1 MNHFFLTL
9 FWILYF
15 ILHSILASNWLKGI
29 VKNKSLK
36 LFLFFRLAYNGIAL
50 VTLFLVLKF
59 QHTISPIFLFEKTL
73 TLQIIGYTII
83 IIGAILGYLA
93 FKNYSTSEFLG
104 LDYNKLSEENKDIL
118 NTSGFNSFVRHP
130 LYFASLLLIWG
141 YFIANTNSNVLIMN
155 GVITAYL
162 IIGTKLEEQK
172 LIKEFGQ
179 QYKDYIKQVPML
191 LPSISLLLKQ
201 VKK

>member
-1 MNHFFLTL
+1 MEPLILAT

-15 ILHSILASNWLKGI
+15 ILHSILASNWIKQLI
-29 VKNKSLK
+29 KNKLST
-36 LFLFFRLAYNGIAL
+36 FYSFYRLTYNGVAL
-50 VTLFLVLKF
+50 ITLILVLQF
-59 QHTISPIFLFEKTL
+59 QGSITPIFFFQKTIL
-73 TLQIIGYTII
+73 LQIIGFLII
-83 IIGAILGYLA
+83 VLGAILGYLA
-93 FKNYSTSEFLG
+93 FKNYSTAEFLG
-104 LDYNKLSEENKDIL
+104 LDYNKFPEENKDII

-141 YFIANTNSNVLIMN
+141 YFIVNPNSNILIMN

-179 QYKDYIKQVPML
+179 QYKDYINQVPML
-191 LPSISLLLKQ
+191 LPSISLLIKQLK
-201 VKK
+201 K

>member
-1 MNHFFLTL
+1 MNHLYL
-9 FWILYF
+9 ALYWILYF
-15 ILHSILASNWLKGI
+15 ILHSILASNWIKLLI
-29 VKNKSLK
+29 KNKLSALYP
-36 LFLFFRLAYNGIAL
+36 FYRLTYNGIAL
-50 VTLFLVLKF
+50 ITLILVLKHQQSINPIDFF
-59 QHTISPIFLFEKTL
+59 QKTL
-73 TLQIIGYTII
+73 VFQIIGFSII

-104 LDYNKLSEENKDIL
+104 LDYNKPPEENKDIL

-141 YFIANTNSNVLIMN
+141 YFIANPNSNILIMN

-172 LIKEFGQ
+172 LTKEFGQ

-191 LPSISLLLKQ
+191 LPSISLLFWLLKN
-201 VKK
+201 

>member
-1 MNHFFLTL
+1 MNHFFLIL
-9 FWILYF
+9 FWVLYF
-15 ILHSILASNWLKGI
+15 ILHSILASNWLKRF
-29 VKNKSLK
+29 VKSKSLK
-36 LFLFFRLAYNGIAL
+36 LFPFFRLVYNGIAL

-59 QHTISPIFLFEKTL
+59 QQTISPVFLFDKIL
-73 TLQIIGYTII
+73 TLQIIGYSIMI
-83 IIGAILGYLA
+83 LGAMLGYLA

-104 LDYNKLSEENKDIL
+104 FDYNKSSEENKSFL

-141 YFIANTNSNVLIMN
+141 YFIANPNSNILIMN

-179 QYKDYIKQVPML
+179 QYKDYINKVSML
-191 LPSISLLLKQ
+191 LPNISLLIKQLK
-201 VKK
+201 K

>member
-1 MNHFFLTL
+1 MNHIYLVL
-9 FWILYF
+9 CWILYF
-15 ILHSILASNWLKGI
+15 ILHSILASNWLKRA

-36 LFLFFRLAYNGIAL
+36 SFPFYRLAYNGIAL
-50 VTLFLVLKF
+50 ITLIFVLQF
-59 QHTISPIFLFEKTL
+59 QDSITPTFFFQKTIL
-73 TLQIIGYTII
+73 LQIIGFSITIF
-83 IIGAILGYLA
+83 GAILGYLA

-104 LDYNKLSEENKDIL
+104 LDYNKPPEENKDIL

-141 YFIANTNSNVLIMN
+141 YFIANPNSNILIMN
-155 GVITAYL
+155 WVITVYL

-179 QYKDYIKQVPML
+179 QYKDYINQVPML
-191 LPSISLLLKQ
+191 LPSIPLLFKLLK
-201 VKK
+201 K